1 MITWLNHLQNVYA
14 MGCRVDK
21 YAWSVRLAKTRSQ
34 ATEAI
39 SKGKIRLNNQ
49 HIKPARDVKLGDTIQ
64 VIRHTATFT
73 YKVIQL
79 LNKRVGAKLV
89 PDYLIDI
96 TTDEEREKLKV
107 YQAAQ
112 SVYRENGSGKPSKK
126 DRRELD
132 TFLDDW
138 LEE

>member
-1 MITWLNHLQNVYA
+1 MS
-14 MGCRVDK
+14 CRVDK

-34 ATEAI
+34 STEAI

-49 HIKPARDVKLGDTIQ
+49 HVKPARDVKLGDTIQ
-64 VIRHTATFT
+64 VIRHTATFS

-79 LNKRVGAKLV
+79 LGKRVGAKLV

-96 TTDEEREKLKV
+96 TPDEEREKLKV

-112 SVYRENGSGKPSKK
+112 SVYREHGSGKPTKK

-132 TFLDDW
+132 TFMDDW
-138 LEE
+138 LDD

>member
-1 MITWLNHLQNVYA
+1 MS
-14 MGCRVDK
+14 CRVDK

-34 ATEAI
+34 STEAI

-49 HIKPARDVKLGDTIQ
+49 HVKPARDVKLGDTIQ
-64 VIRHTATFT
+64 VIRHTATFS

-79 LNKRVGAKLV
+79 LGKRIGAKLV

-96 TTDEEREKLKV
+96 TPDEEREKLKV
-107 YQAAQ
+107 YQTAQ
-112 SVYRENGSGKPSKK
+112 SVYREHGSGKPTKK

-138 LEE
+138 FEE

>member
-1 MITWLNHLQNVYA
+1 MIVA
-14 MGCRVDK
+14 
-21 YAWSVRLAKTRSQ
+21 
-34 ATEAI
+34 EACWVGSI
-39 SKGKIRLNNQ
+39 NAS
-49 HIKPARDVKLGDTIQ
+49 
-64 VIRHTATFT
+64 ATFT

>member
-1 MITWLNHLQNVYA
+1 MS
-14 MGCRVDK
+14 CRLDK
-21 YAWSVRLAKTRSQ
+21 FAWSVRLAKTRSQ
-34 ATEAI
+34 SSEAV

-49 HIKPARDVKLGDTIQ
+49 HVKPARNVNLGDTIQ
-64 VIRHTATFT
+64 VIRHTATFSF
-73 YKVIQL
+73 KVIQL
-79 LNKRVGAKLV
+79 LERRVGAKLV

-96 TTDEEREKLKV
+96 TTDEERAKLKM

-112 SVYRENGSGKPSKK
+112 SVYREHGSGKPSKK

-132 TFLDDW
+132 SFLGDW

>member
-1 MITWLNHLQNVYA
+1 

-21 YAWSVRLAKTRSQ
+21 YAWSVRLSKTRSQ

-49 HIKPARDVKLGDTIQ
+49 HVKPARDVKLGDTIQ
-64 VIRHTATFT
+64 VIRHTATFS

-96 TTDEEREKLKV
+96 TPDEEREKLKV
-107 YQAAQ
+107 YRAAQ
-112 SVYRENGSGKPSKK
+112 SVYREHGSGKPSKK
-126 DRRELD
+126 DRRDLD
-132 TFLDDW
+132 SFMDEWLDD
-138 LEE
+138 

>member
-1 MITWLNHLQNVYA
+1 

-34 ATEAI
+34 STEAI
-39 SKGKIRLNNQ
+39 SKGRIRLNNQ
-49 HIKPARDVKLGDTIQ
+49 HVKPARDVKLGDTIQ
-64 VIRHTATFT
+64 VIRHTTTFS

-79 LNKRVGAKLV
+79 LGKRVGAKLV

-96 TTDEEREKLKV
+96 TSDEEREKLKV

-112 SVYRENGSGKPSKK
+112 SVYREHGTGKPTKK

-132 TFLDDW
+132 VFLDDW
-138 LEE
+138 FEE

>member
-1 MITWLNHLQNVYA
+1 

-34 ATEAI
+34 STEAI
-39 SKGKIRLNNQ
+39 SKGRIRLNNQ
-49 HIKPARDVKLGDTIQ
+49 HVKPARDVKLGDTIQ
-64 VIRHTATFT
+64 VIRHTTTFS

-79 LNKRVGAKLV
+79 LGKRVGAKLV

-96 TTDEEREKLKV
+96 TSDEEREKLRV

-112 SVYRENGSGKPSKK
+112 SVYREHGTGKPTKK

-132 TFLDDW
+132 VFLDDW
-138 LEE
+138 FEE

>member
-1 MITWLNHLQNVYA
+1 

-34 ATEAI
+34 STEAI
-39 SKGKIRLNNQ
+39 SKGKIRLNSQ
-49 HIKPARDVKLGDTIQ
+49 HVKPARDVKIGDTIQ
-64 VIRHTATFT
+64 VIRHTATFS

-89 PDYLIDI
+89 SDFLVDI
-96 TTDEEREKLKV
+96 TSDEEREKLKV

-112 SVYRENGSGKPSKK
+112 NVYREHGTGKPTKK

-138 LEE
+138 FDD

>member
-1 MITWLNHLQNVYA
+1 